1 VFWKPVGGNQ
11 YYNLA
16 HQYMAAALNM
26 EAGAAV
32 PATVQAA
39 FDAATTLFNTYA
51 PAAIA
56 GLRGSNPLRAQFV
69 ALAGIL
75 GSYNEGDIG
84 PGHCDD

>member
-1 VFWKPVGGNQ
+1 VFWTPVGGNQ

-26 EAGAAV
+26 EAGASV
-32 PATVQAA
+32 PANVQAA
-39 FDAATTLFNTYA
+39 FDAATTLFNTHA

-56 GLRGSNPLRAQFV
+56 GLRGNNPLRAQFV